1 VASSDARRRA
11 FLPEPRPRDPPVR
24 MGVLLKIQ
32 LIYSGGRT
40 GRARKSLQGL

>member
-1 VASSDARRRA
+1 VASGDARRRA
-11 FLPEPRPRDPPVR
+11 FLPESRPRNPPMR
-24 MGVLLKIQ
+24 MRVLLKIQ